1 MRRGKEPPRIR
12 RHDGRPNGIQ
22 FTATETMTS
31 AQNDKERPP
40 QEACEEIGLET
51 ELARF
56 SAFFS
61 NLPLAGLVI

>member
-1 MRRGKEPPRIR
+1 
-12 RHDGRPNGIQ
+12 
-22 FTATETMTS
+22 MTS